1 MDEAFHP
8 MHRIVEDMIPAGV
21 DFTDH
26 EAGVHSYM
34 TRLSIESPVELDVTR
49 RDGRALEIGSTPPL
63 YYAAT
68 SSLPSFHQIRF
79 TVELSDESHGR

>member
-21 DFTDH
+21 DFTDD

-49 RDGRALEIGSTPPL
+49 RDGRARDRLD
-63 YYAAT
+63 AAALLRRHVVAALV
-68 SSLPSFHQIRF
+68 SPDPVHRRAQR
-79 TVELSDESHGR
+79 

>member
-1 MDEAFHP
+1 MDEAFRP
-8 MHRIVEDMIPAGV
+8 LRRIVEDMIPAGV

-49 RDGRALEIGSTPPL
+49 GDGRALEIGSTPPL

-68 SSLPSFHQIRF
+68 SSLPSFHRIRF
-79 TVELSDESHGR
+79 TVEPTHESDGR